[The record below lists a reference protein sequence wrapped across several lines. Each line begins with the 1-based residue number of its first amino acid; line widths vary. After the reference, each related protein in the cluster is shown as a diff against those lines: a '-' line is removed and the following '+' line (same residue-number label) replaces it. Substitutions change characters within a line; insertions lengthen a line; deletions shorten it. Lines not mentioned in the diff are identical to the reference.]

1 MEKMWGGRDTSEGML
16 LLEEEHTV
24 LLYCYFRKGE
34 RGILQNAGVG
44 KTCPSQGTPNA

>member
-1 MEKMWGGRDTSEGML
+1 MWGGRDTSEGML

-34 RGILQNAGVG
+34 KGTGQKDGVG
-44 KTCPSQGTPNA
+44 TTYASQGTPNA